1 MRVSSSR
8 SVLFVM
14 LAATLSA
21 ATARA
26 TCGGGGGGGV
36 GGMTPRGGG
45 SEPAQV
51 YHVPWK
57 VVQPGTAAAS
67 TPLALY
73 WLPATREEVKGSDL
87 LVSRQLTVYSGQ
99 CVGMQLV
106 APEDTATIE
115 KLGATGKLP
124 AAILVDTE
132 GKVIRQADAVDGKLK
147 VGSVE
152 KMLKDELAAR
162 EKAVNSQLD
171 EAKKKAAADKASA
184 IAQYTK
190 VWEQRCLFP
199 STARKAQRALKDL
212 GVEVKDSELRPIDPD
227 LSPATNAKISKL
239 MARGLQAEMDEHYTE
254 ARNLY
259 AAAAKIDAAD
269 AIPLRYLGELHRHH
283 TGEWAKARQTFD
295 RLLAMQ
301 PDTISR
307 AVALHGLGKMT
318 IHEGEYKKGLRLFEQ
333 SIAVFPLA
341 ITYRNLAVYW
351 NSEHD
356 HQKAYAYVQQ
366 ALALE
371 PQDPYNLVFAATYM
385 ADNGRADE
393 ALRIAKEN
401 EALLPASYNLAA
413 IYSLL
418 GNKGKAMELLRRHF
432 YSYERY
438 DAVRAHEMMEARVDY
453 VFESLRG
460 DKEFQELTAKAN

>member
-1 MRVSSSR
+1 MRATPTAT
-8 SVLFVM
+8 VLFAV
-14 LAATLSA
+14 LLATLSA
-21 ATARA
+21 ATVRA

-36 GGMTPRGGG
+36 GGMTPRSG

-57 VVQPGTAAAS
+57 VLQPGTPPAP

-99 CVGMQLV
+99 CIGMELV
-106 APEDTATIE
+106 APEDAATIE

-124 AAILVDTE
+124 AAILLDTD
-132 GKVIRQADAVDGKLK
+132 GKVVRQADAVDSKLK
-147 VGSVE
+147 VGAVE
-152 KMLKDELAAR
+152 KMVKEELAAR
-162 EKAVNSQLD
+162 EKAIGSQLD
-171 EAKKKAAADKASA
+171 EAKKKAAADKDGA

-199 STARKAQRALKDL
+199 SHARKAQRALKDL
-212 GVEVKDSELRPIDPD
+212 GVEVKDSQLRLSDPD
-227 LSPATNAKISKL
+227 LSPSTSRKIAEL
-239 MARGLQAEMDEHYTE
+239 MARGLTAEMDEHYTE
-254 ARNLY
+254 ARDLY
-259 AAAAKIDAAD
+259 LAAAKTDPAD
-269 AIPLRYLGELHRHH
+269 AVPLRYLGELYRHH
-283 TGEWAKARQTFD
+283 TGEWAKSRQTFD

-318 IHEGEYKKGLRLFEQ
+318 IHEGAYKKGLGLFEQ

-356 HQKAYAYVQQ
+356 HQKAYAYVKQ

-371 PQDPYNLVFAATYM
+371 PADPYNLVFAATYM
-385 ADNGRADE
+385 ADSGRTEE
-393 ALRIAKEN
+393 ALRIASEN
-401 EALLPASYNLAA
+401 ESLLPASYNLAA

-460 DKEFQELTAKAN
+460 DREFQELTAKAN